1 MLQLQLEKKGKGYQK
16 EGSTRELND
25 PNREKVFSITSK
37 FWNIKLKWKLDTV
50 FTPQLIAYFLKRIAP
65 LPPPWLLSWLLYPV
79 FSDLYRDLQ
88 FAPGH
93 PSSPIVLLTFACLFV
108 QFLSPH
114 NPPKNWKLR
123 VQNIFC
129 LVYAELLVPR
139 IAPAAWWT
147 PPQ

>member
-65 LPPPWLLSWLLYPV
+65 FISE
-79 FSDLYRDLQ
+79 D
-88 FAPGH
+88 
-93 PSSPIVLLTFACLFV
+93 VLKWVL
-108 QFLSPH
+108 
-114 NPPKNWKLR
+114 
-123 VQNIFC
+123 
-129 LVYAELLVPR
+129 
-139 IAPAAWWT
+139 
-147 PPQ
+147 